1 MELEVIG
8 GLVPLRDSKV
18 IWPYSADVCHI
29 EEEIVAV
36 CWRMDEMRK

>member
-1 MELEVIG
+1 MEVEVIG
-8 GLVPLRDSKV
+8 GLFPLRDAKV

-36 CWRMDEMRK
+36 CRRMDEMRK